1 MLILLM
7 NWGLIAANISLYIS
21 FTRVSLIWIIYIC
34 LAILLCY
41 RMLAVLTKESS
52 IYDYHNNKYQWQNWF
67 VIYTYCSTGN
77 IILYIT
83 VGNHSPTDE
92 ITISLDGRP
101 VSGRRRNQFLETT
114 IDPAMEINFI
124 LYIFSNGSSVP
135 LHLCYGHRW
144 MLKNLVR
151 IYNAK
156 TGCENL
162 I

>member
-114 IDPAMEINFI
+114 INRPRKLTSSCTFFQTGPVCHW
-124 LYIFSNGSSVP
+124 LYVMGID
-135 LHLCYGHRW
+135 
-144 MLKNLVR
+144 
-151 IYNAK
+151 
-156 TGCENL
+156 GC
-162 I
+162 